1 MSDEDNIDIFEVD
14 HFSLYDDDIEEGM
27 ICNDVFNTYII
38 NEIVTIYEDDNCI
51 LLSLM
56 LLEIIYNEEY
66 VEISDEEFYVVAKY
80 VFKRNKYRFDDFII
94 PNDSRIS
101 LINLTI
107 GRKSI
112 YSDIVN
118 LQLMN

>member
-56 LLEIIYNEEY
+56 LLEIIYDEEY